1 MQGMAQTQATPGVVD
16 AFAKLDATAQADL
29 VQSGQVSASELVEA
43 AIARIEATNPVLNA
57 VTHKLYDQARGQA
70 ADPALAGAFAGVPFL
85 IKDLLSVA
93 GAPNTFGCRALA
105 NFIAPNSS
113 PYAMALEAVGLVTV
127 GRTNTPEFALI
138 DATEPK
144 LFGPTHNPWDLARS
158 PGGSSGGAG
167 AAVAAGMT
175 PMAHASDGG
184 GSIRH
189 PACHNGVFGLKP
201 SRGRNRSDGSQPMQF
216 GLPDI
221 AVNHVLTRSV
231 RDSAL
236 MLSLTEDPDTRL
248 GLLGFVRDPVS
259 KPLRIGLVREGLS
272 GNRAATAVDDALL
285 SSVRLCESLGHHVEP
300 TAWPFSGPA
309 AIEAFL
315 DEWMVLAAGAVQA
328 TCAWIGCKAD
338 TENFESWTLG
348 LAQRGA
354 ALPPDR
360 IAGAVAQLAQASRA
374 LDVFFETYDVLL
386 SPVARHPPKLL
397 GEHATDLPFDILFER
412 VVDNSD
418 FTPVINAAGTPAM
431 SVPLNWSASGLPIG
445 SHFAARVGAEATLF
459 GLAYQLE
466 AARPWA
472 DRWPPQSYPVVAP

>member
-1 MQGMAQTQATPGVVD
+1 MSQTQVKPGAND

-29 VQSGQVSASELVEA
+29 VRSGQASAGELVEA
-43 AIARIEATNPVLNA
+43 AIARIKATNPALNA
-57 VTHKLYDQARGQA
+57 VTHKLYAQARERA
-70 ADPALAGAFAGVPFL
+70 AGPTPSGAFAGVPFL

-93 GAPNTFGCRALA
+93 GAPYTMGCRAFA
-105 NFIAPNSS
+105 NFIASNSS
-113 PYAMALEAVGLVTV
+113 PYALALEAVGLVTV
-127 GRTNTPEFALI
+127 GRTNTPEFGLI
-138 DATEPK
+138 DTTEPR
-144 LFGPTHNPWDLARS
+144 LFGPTHNPWDLVRS

-189 PACHNGVFGLKP
+189 PACHNGVFGIKP
-201 SRGRNRSDGSQPMQF
+201 SRGRNRSDGSPPMPF

-236 MLSLTEDPDTRL
+236 MLSLTEDPDTRF
-248 GLLGFVRDPVS
+248 GPLGFVRDPVS
-259 KPLRIGLVREGLS
+259 KPLRIGLVREGMS
-272 GNRAATAVDDALL
+272 GNRAATEVDDALL
-285 SSVRLCESLGHHVEP
+285 STAKLCESLGHHAEP

-315 DEWMVLAAGAVQA
+315 DEWTVLAAGGVQA
-328 TCAWIGCKAD
+328 TCAWIGCEAD
-338 TENFESWTLG
+338 TESFEPWTLG
-348 LAQRGA
+348 LARRGA
-354 ALPPDR
+354 ALSPAR
-360 IAGAVAQLAQASRA
+360 IAGAVAQLTQASRA
-374 LDVFFETYDVLL
+374 LDAFFETYDVLL

-418 FTPVINAAGTPAM
+418 FTPVFNAAGTPAM
-431 SVPLNWSASGLPIG
+431 SIPLNCSANGLPVG
-445 SHFAARVGAEATLF
+445 SQFAARVGAEATLF
-459 GLAYQLE
+459 GLAY
-466 AARPWA
+466 
-472 DRWPPQSYPVVAP
+472 

>member
-1 MQGMAQTQATPGVVD
+1 
-16 AFAKLDATAQADL
+16 
-29 VQSGQVSASELVEA
+29 
-43 AIARIEATNPVLNA
+43 
-57 VTHKLYDQARGQA
+57 
-70 ADPALAGAFAGVPFL
+70 
-85 IKDLLSVA
+85 
-93 GAPNTFGCRALA
+93 
-105 NFIAPNSS
+105 
-113 PYAMALEAVGLVTV
+113 
-127 GRTNTPEFALI
+127 
-138 DATEPK
+138 
-144 LFGPTHNPWDLARS
+144 
-158 PGGSSGGAG
+158 
-167 AAVAAGMT
+167 
-175 PMAHASDGG
+175 
-184 GSIRH
+184 
-189 PACHNGVFGLKP
+189 
-201 SRGRNRSDGSQPMQF
+201 
-216 GLPDI
+216 
-221 AVNHVLTRSV
+221 
-231 RDSAL
+231 
-236 MLSLTEDPDTRL
+236 
-248 GLLGFVRDPVS
+248 
-259 KPLRIGLVREGLS
+259 
-272 GNRAATAVDDALL
+272 VDDALL
-285 SSVRLCESLGHHVEP
+285 STARLCESLGHHVEP

-431 SVPLNWSASGLPIG
+431 SIPLNWNNNGLPAG
-445 SHFAARVGAEATLF
+445 SHFVARAGAEATLF

-472 DRWPPQSYPVVAP
+472 DRWASWS